1 MWQMVNH
8 MGTKQHHEPVGK
20 KGHPQG
26 PLDAVA
32 VLCQGDQ
39 GPATLLCFV
48 QGSMVRH
55 AAEAC

>member
-1 MWQMVNH
+1 MSQRAR
-8 MGTKQHHEPVGK
+8 
-20 KGHPQG
+20 KGILSA

-39 GPATLLCFV
+39 GPATFLCFV